1 MFLKKKEFELSPDV
15 VNINRKLTQSTDE
28 QLIHMYKKYSDSENH
43 YTRMIIVRHLLE
55 DRNYKFNEYNNQ
67 WIQEE

>member
-15 VNINRKLTQSTDE
+15 VNIDRKLTQSTDE
-28 QLIHMYKKYSDSENH
+28 QLIQMYNKYSGSENH
-43 YTRMIIVRHLLE
+43 YTKMITVRHLLE

-67 WIQEE
+67 WIKEK